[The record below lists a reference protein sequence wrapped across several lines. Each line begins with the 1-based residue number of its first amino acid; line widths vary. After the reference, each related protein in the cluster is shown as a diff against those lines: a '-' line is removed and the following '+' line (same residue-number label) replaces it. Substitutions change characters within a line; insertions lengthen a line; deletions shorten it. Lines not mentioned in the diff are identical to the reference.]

1 MYPCVGVSRGVGVYP
16 CVGVSRGVWPPEGGL
31 CGESNPE
38 EDCLCGDAPPLEG
51 VLPASIDEGL

>member
-1 MYPCVGVSRGVGVYP
+1 MYP